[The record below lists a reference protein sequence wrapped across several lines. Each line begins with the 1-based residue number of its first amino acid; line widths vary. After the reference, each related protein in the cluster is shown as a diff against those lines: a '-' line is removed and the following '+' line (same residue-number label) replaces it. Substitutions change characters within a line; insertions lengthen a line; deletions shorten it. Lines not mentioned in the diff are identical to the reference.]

1 VSWCKEATVS
11 HADRPGSLVRA
22 EIAEQP
28 AAVARVLAD
37 ADGALAAAVQ
47 EIRRRRPRYAVIAA
61 RGSSDNAARYAQHVL
76 GRLCGLPVAL
86 ATPSLHTVYD
96 APLRYTD
103 GLVIGIS
110 QSGASPDV
118 VAVLAAARAQGCVT
132 VAVTNEPSSPMAAA
146 ATHVV
151 ALQAGVEASVAAT
164 KTYTTSLAAVA
175 ALAAGIADDAD
186 RTRELA
192 GVPDALTR
200 QLARVGGIDDAA
212 GAAASWTRLA
222 VIGRGANYAT
232 AFEAALKIKELA
244 AVAAEPAS
252 PADFLHGPVAML
264 DPGFPLLAILPSP
277 PAGAAV
283 RDVLAAAHAR
293 EADVTVIA
301 GDDYAP
307 APDERRLSVEP
318 GPEWLSPLCAVVPAQ
333 LLAVGAAERRGVDVD
348 RPVGLQK
355 VTRTT

>member
-1 VSWCKEATVS
+1 M
-11 HADRPGSLVRA
+11 SLVRD

-28 AAVARVLAD
+28 AAVARVIAD
-37 ADGALAAAVQ
+37 ADGAIAAAAG
-47 EIRRRRPRYAVIAA
+47 EIARRRPRYAVIAA

-96 APLRYTD
+96 APMRYAD
-103 GLVIGIS
+103 GVVLGIS

-118 VAVLAAARAQGCVT
+118 VAVLAAARDQGCVT
-132 VAVTNEPSSPMAAA
+132 VAITNEAGSPMAAV
-146 ATHVV
+146 ATHVIR
-151 ALQAGVEASVAAT
+151 LQAGVEASVAAT

-175 ALAAGIADDAD
+175 ALAVAVAAD
-186 RTRELA
+186 RERRREL
-192 GVPDALTR
+192 DAAPAALAR
-200 QLARVGGIDDAA
+200 QLGRTDGLDDAA
-212 GAAASWTRLA
+212 AAAAGWRRLA

-244 AVAAEPAS
+244 GVAAEPAS

-264 DPGFPLLAILPSP
+264 DPGFPVLAILPAG

-283 RDVLAAAHAR
+283 RDVLAAAHGR
-293 EADVTVIA
+293 DADVTVIA
-301 GDDYAP
+301 GDGHAAAP
-307 APDERRLSVEP
+307 GERVLSVEP

-333 LLAVGAAERRGVDVD
+333 LLAVGAAERRGMDAD
-348 RPVGLQK
+348 RPLGLQK

>member
-1 VSWCKEATVS
+1 VSLA
-11 HADRPGSLVRA
+11 RQ

-37 ADGALAAAVQ
+37 ADGALAAAAE

-96 APLRYTD
+96 APVNYTD

-118 VAVLAAARAQGCVT
+118 VAVVAAARAQGCVT
-132 VAVTNEPSSPMAAA
+132 VAVTNDPASPMAAA
-146 ATHVV
+146 ATHVI
-151 ALQAGVEASVAAT
+151 ALRTGEERSVAAT
-164 KTYTTSLAAVA
+164 KTYTTSLAAAA
-175 ALAAGIADDAD
+175 ALAAGIAGDAGK
-186 RTRELA
+186 TRELT

-200 QLARVGGIDDAA
+200 QLARLGGIDDAA
-212 GAAASWTRLA
+212 EAAAEWTRLA

-244 AVAAEPAS
+244 QVAAEPAS

-264 DPGFPLLAILPSP
+264 DPGFPVLAIAPSG
-277 PAGAAV
+277 GAAL
-283 RDVLAAAHAR
+283 RDVLAAAHER
-293 EADVTVIA
+293 DADVTVI
-301 GDDYAP
+301 GDGG
-307 APDERRLSVEP
+307 LHVEP
-318 GPEWLSPLCAVVPAQ
+318 VPEWLSPLCAVIPAQ

>member
-1 VSWCKEATVS
+1 M
-11 HADRPGSLVRA
+11 SLARS

-28 AAVARVLAD
+28 AAVARVLED
-37 ADGALAAAVQ
+37 ASGAIAVAAE
-47 EIRRRRPRYAVIAA
+47 EIRRRRPRYVVIAA

-86 ATPSLHTVYD
+86 ATPSLHTIYD

-103 GLVIGIS
+103 GLVLGIS

-118 VAVLAAARAQGCVT
+118 VAVLQAARTQGCIA
-132 VAVTNEPSSPMAAA
+132 VALTNEPDSPMAMA
-146 ATHVV
+146 ATHVIE
-151 ALQAGVEASVAAT
+151 LHAGVEGSVAAT
-164 KTYTTSLAAVA
+164 KTYTTSLAAAA
-175 ALAAGIADDAD
+175 ALATAVAGDAD
-186 RTRELA
+186 RRRELDA
-192 GVPDALTR
+192 VPGALAR
-200 QLARVGGIDDAA
+200 QLERTDGLDDAA
-212 GAAASWTRLA
+212 EAAAAWRRLA

-244 AVAAEPAS
+244 GVAAEPAS

-264 DPGFPLLAILPSP
+264 DPGFPVLAVLPSP

-293 EADVTVIA
+293 AADITVIA
-301 GDDYAP
+301 MPDYAA
-307 APDERRLSVEP
+307 APDERVLSVEP

-333 LLAVGAAERRGVDVD
+333 LLAVGAAERRGMDVD

>member
-1 VSWCKEATVS
+1 V
-11 HADRPGSLVRA
+11 SLVRD

-37 ADGALAAAVQ
+37 AGGAIAAAAG

-86 ATPSLHTVYD
+86 AVPSLHTVYD
-96 APLRYTD
+96 APIRYTD
-103 GLVIGIS
+103 GLVVGIS

-118 VAVLAAARAQGCVT
+118 VAVLAAARTQGCVT
-132 VAVTNEPSSPMAAA
+132 VAVTNDPASPMAAA
-146 ATHVV
+146 ATHVI
-151 ALQAGVEASVAAT
+151 ALGAGEEQSVAAT
-164 KTYTTSLAAVA
+164 KTYTTSLAVAA
-175 ALAAGIADDAD
+175 ALAAGIAGDAEK
-186 RTRELA
+186 TRELA
-192 GVPDALTR
+192 GVPDALRR
-200 QLARVGGIDDAA
+200 QLARLGGIDAAADAA
-212 GAAASWTRLA
+212 AGWTRLA

-244 AVAAEPAS
+244 GVAAEPAS

-264 DPGFPLLAILPSP
+264 DPGFPVLAIAPSG
-277 PAGAAV
+277 GAAL
-283 RDVLAAAHAR
+283 RDVLAAAR
-293 EADVTVIA
+293 ERDADVTVI
-301 GDDYAP
+301 GDGG
-307 APDERRLSVEP
+307 LHVEP
-318 GPEWLSPLCAVVPAQ
+318 VPEWLSPLCAVVPAQ

>member
-1 VSWCKEATVS
+1 M
-11 HADRPGSLVRA
+11 SLVRQ

-37 ADGALAAAVQ
+37 ADGAIAAAAQ

-61 RGSSDNAARYAQHVL
+61 RGSSDNAARYAQHVF

-86 ATPSLHTVYD
+86 AVPSLHTVYD
-96 APLRYTD
+96 APMRYTD
-103 GLVIGIS
+103 GLVLGIS

-118 VAVLAAARAQGCVT
+118 VAVLATARAQGCVT
-132 VAVTNEPSSPMAAA
+132 VAVTNDPASPMAAA
-146 ATHVV
+146 ATHVI
-151 ALQAGVEASVAAT
+151 ALQAGEEQSVAAT
-164 KTYTTSLAAVA
+164 KTYTTSLAAAA
-175 ALAAGIADDAD
+175 ALAAGIADDAE

-192 GVPDALTR
+192 GLPDALHR
-200 QLARVGGIDDAA
+200 QLARLGGIDAAADAA
-212 GAAASWTRLA
+212 AEWTRLA

-244 AVAAEPAS
+244 GVAAEPAS

-264 DPGFPLLAILPSP
+264 DPGFPVLAILPS
-277 PAGAAV
+277 AVSGAAI

-293 EADVTVIA
+293 DADITVI
-301 GDDYAP
+301 GDAP
-307 APDERRLSVEP
+307 GERQLAVEP
-318 GPEWLSPLCAVVPAQ
+318 VPEWLSPLCAVIPAQ

>member
-1 VSWCKEATVS
+1 MFCCEEATVS
-11 HADRPGSLVRA
+11 LVRE

-37 ADGALAAAVQ
+37 ADGAIAAAVK
-47 EIRRRRPRYAVIAA
+47 EIRRRAPRYAVIAA

-86 ATPSLHTVYD
+86 AAPSLHTVYD
-96 APLRYTD
+96 APLRYAD
-103 GLVIGIS
+103 GVVLGIS
-110 QSGASPDV
+110 QSGASPDD
-118 VAVLAAARAQGCVT
+118 VAVLEAAREQGCVT
-132 VAVTNEPSSPMAAA
+132 VALTNDPGSPMAAT
-146 ATHVV
+146 ATHVIG
-151 ALQAGVEASVAAT
+151 LQAGAEESVAAT

-175 ALAAGIADDAD
+175 ALAAGIAGDVA

-192 GVPDALTR
+192 GVPDALAR
-200 QLARVGGIDDAA
+200 QLERTGGLDE
-212 GAAASWTRLA
+212 AAAAAAHWQRLA

-244 AVAAEPAS
+244 GVAAEPAS

-264 DPGFPLLAILPSP
+264 DPGFPVLAVLPSG

-283 RDVLAAAHAR
+283 RDVLEAAHAR
-293 EADVTVIA
+293 DADVTVIA
-301 GDDYAP
+301 HADHPP
-307 APDERRLSVEP
+307 AAGERRLEVEP

-333 LLAVGAAERRGVDVD
+333 LLAVGAAERLGLDVD

-355 VTRTT
+355 VTRTH

>member
-1 VSWCKEATVS
+1 VYSCKEATVS
-11 HADRPGSLVRA
+11 LVRQ

-37 ADGALAAAVQ
+37 ADGAIAAAVE

-118 VAVLAAARAQGCVT
+118 VAVVAAARAQGCVT
-132 VAVTNEPSSPMAAA
+132 VAVTNDPASPMAAA
-146 ATHVV
+146 ASHVI
-151 ALQAGVEASVAAT
+151 ALRTGEERSVAAT
-164 KTYTTSLAAVA
+164 KTYTTSLAAAA
-175 ALAAGIADDAD
+175 ALAAGIAGDAEK
-186 RTRELA
+186 TRELA

-200 QLARVGGIDDAA
+200 QLARLGGIDEAA
-212 GAAASWTRLA
+212 EAAAEWTRLA

-244 AVAAEPAS
+244 QVAAEPYS

-264 DPGFPLLAILPSP
+264 DPGFPLLAILPSA
-277 PAGAAV
+277 PAGAAI
-283 RDVLAAAHAR
+283 RDVLAAAHERA
-293 EADVTVIA
+293 ADITVI
-301 GDDYAP
+301 GHAP
-307 APDERRLSVEP
+307 GERQLAVEP
-318 GPEWLSPLCAVVPAQ
+318 VPEWLSPLCAVIPAQ

-348 RPVGLQK
+348 RPEGLQK

>member
-1 VSWCKEATVS
+1 V
-11 HADRPGSLVRA
+11 SLVRQ

-37 ADGALAAAVQ
+37 ADGAIAAAAE

-86 ATPSLHTVYD
+86 AVPSLHTVYD
-96 APLRYTD
+96 APMRYTD
-103 GLVIGIS
+103 GLVLGIS

-118 VAVLAAARAQGCVT
+118 VAVLATARAQGCVT
-132 VAVTNEPSSPMAAA
+132 VAVTNDPASPMAAA
-146 ATHVV
+146 ATHVI
-151 ALQAGVEASVAAT
+151 ALQAGEEQSVAAT
-164 KTYTTSLAAVA
+164 KTYTTSLAAAA
-175 ALAAGIADDAD
+175 ALAAGIADDAE

-192 GVPDALTR
+192 GLPDALHR
-200 QLARVGGIDDAA
+200 QLARLGGIDAAAAAAA
-212 GAAASWTRLA
+212 GWTRLA

-244 AVAAEPAS
+244 GVAAEPAS

-264 DPGFPLLAILPSP
+264 DPGFPVLAILPS
-277 PAGAAV
+277 AASGTAIREV
-283 RDVLAAAHAR
+283 IRVAHDR
-293 EADVTVIA
+293 NADVTVIGEA
-301 GDDYAP
+301 RG
-307 APDERRLSVEP
+307 ERELTVEP
-318 GPEWLSPLCAVVPAQ
+318 VPEWLSPLCAVVPAQ

-355 VTRTT
+355 VTRTH

>member
-1 VSWCKEATVS
+1 M
-11 HADRPGSLVRA
+11 SLVRE

-28 AAVARVLAD
+28 AAVSRVLAD
-37 ADGALAAAVQ
+37 AGGAIAAAAEEV
-47 EIRRRRPRYAVIAA
+47 RHRSPRYAVIAA

-96 APLRYTD
+96 APVRYTD
-103 GLVIGIS
+103 GLVLGIS

-118 VAVLAAARAQGCVT
+118 IAVLAAARAQGCVT
-132 VAVTNEPSSPMAAA
+132 VAITNDPGSPMAAV
-146 ATHVV
+146 ATHVIP
-151 ALQAGVEASVAAT
+151 LQAGVEASVAAT

-175 ALAAGIADDAD
+175 ALAAAIAAD
-186 RTRELA
+186 EPRRRELA
-192 GVPDALTR
+192 GVADAMER
-200 QLARVGGIDDAA
+200 QLSRTAGID
-212 GAAASWTRLA
+212 GAAQATGAWRRLA

-244 AVAAEPAS
+244 GVAAEPAS

-264 DPGFPLLAILPSP
+264 GPGFPVLAVLPS
-277 PAGAAV
+277 ARGGEAV
-283 RDVLAAAHAR
+283 RHVLAAAQGR
-293 EADVTVIA
+293 GADITVIA

-307 APDERRLSVEP
+307 APGERRLSVEP

-348 RPVGLQK
+348 RPAGLQK

>member
-1 VSWCKEATVS
+1 V
-11 HADRPGSLVRA
+11 SLVRE

-37 ADGALAAAVQ
+37 ADGAIAAAAE

-86 ATPSLHTVYD
+86 AVPSLHTVYD

-118 VAVLAAARAQGCVT
+118 VAVLSAARAQGCVT
-132 VAVTNEPSSPMAAA
+132 VAITNDAGSPMAVA
-146 ATHVV
+146 ATHVI
-151 ALQAGVEASVAAT
+151 ALQAGEELSVAAT
-164 KTYTTSLAAVA
+164 KTYTTSLAAAA
-175 ALAAGIADDAD
+175 ALAAGIGGDAD
-186 RTRELA
+186 TRRELA
-192 GVPDALTR
+192 EVPDALNR
-200 QLARVGGIDDAA
+200 QLARVGGIDEVADAA
-212 GAAASWTRLA
+212 AEWTRLA

-244 AVAAEPAS
+244 QVAAEPAS

-264 DPGFPLLAILPSP
+264 DPGFPVLAIAPSG
-277 PAGAAV
+277 GAAL
-283 RDVLAAAHAR
+283 RDVLAAAR
-293 EADVTVIA
+293 RRDADVTVI
-301 GDDYAP
+301 GDGGLP
-307 APDERRLSVEP
+307 VEP
-318 GPEWLSPLCAVVPAQ
+318 VPEWLSPLCAVIPAQ

-348 RPVGLQK
+348 RPEGLQK

>member
-1 VSWCKEATVS
+1 V
-11 HADRPGSLVRA
+11 SLVRQ

-37 ADGALAAAVQ
+37 ADGAIAAAAE

-86 ATPSLHTVYD
+86 AVPSLHTVYD
-96 APLRYTD
+96 APMRYTD
-103 GLVIGIS
+103 GLVLGIS

-132 VAVTNEPSSPMAAA
+132 VAVTNDPASRMAAA
-146 ATHVV
+146 ATHVI
-151 ALQAGVEASVAAT
+151 ALQAGEEQSVAAT
-164 KTYTTSLAAVA
+164 KTYTTSLAAAA
-175 ALAAGIADDAD
+175 ALAAGIADDAE

-192 GVPDALTR
+192 GLPDALHR
-200 QLARVGGIDDAA
+200 QLARLGGIDAAADAA
-212 GAAASWTRLA
+212 AEWTRLA

-244 AVAAEPAS
+244 GVAAEPAS

-264 DPGFPLLAILPSP
+264 DPGFPVLAILPS
-277 PAGAAV
+277 AVSGAAL

-293 EADVTVIA
+293 DADVTVI
-301 GDDYAP
+301 GDAP
-307 APDERRLSVEP
+307 GERQLAVEP
-318 GPEWLSPLCAVVPAQ
+318 VPEWLSPLCAVVPAQ

-355 VTRTT
+355 VTRTH

>member
-1 VSWCKEATVS
+1 V
-11 HADRPGSLVRA
+11 SLVRE

-28 AAVARVLAD
+28 DAVGRVLAD
-37 ADGALAAAVQ
+37 GGGAIAAAAE
-47 EIRRRRPRYAVIAA
+47 EIRRRRPRYVVIAA

-103 GLVIGIS
+103 ALVVGIS
-110 QSGASPDV
+110 QSGASPDI
-118 VAVLAAARAQGCVT
+118 VAVLTAARAQGCVT
-132 VAVTNEPSSPMAAA
+132 VAITNDPSSPMADA
-146 ATHVV
+146 ATHVI
-151 ALQAGVEASVAAT
+151 ALLAGEERSVAAT
-164 KTYTTSLAAVA
+164 KTYTTSLAAAA
-175 ALAAGIADDAD
+175 ALAAGIAGDAEK
-186 RTRELA
+186 TRELA
-192 GVPDALTR
+192 GVPDALRR
-200 QLARVGGIDDAA
+200 QLARLGGID
-212 GAAASWTRLA
+212 AAAEAAADWSRLA

-244 AVAAEPAS
+244 GVAAEPAS

-264 DPGFPLLAILPSP
+264 DSGFPVLAIMPSG
-277 PAGAAV
+277 GAALD
-283 RDVLAAAHAR
+283 DVLARAR
-293 EADVTVIA
+293 ERDAQITVI
-301 GDDYAP
+301 GNGG
-307 APDERRLSVEP
+307 LHVEP
-318 GPEWLSPLCAVVPAQ
+318 VPEWLSPLCAVIPAQ

>member
-1 VSWCKEATVS
+1 VS
-11 HADRPGSLVRA
+11 HAESIVRA

-28 AAVARVLAD
+28 AAVARLLERER
-37 ADGALAAAVQ
+37 GAIAAAAA

-61 RGSSDNAARYAQHVL
+61 RGSSDNAARYAQHAL

-86 ATPSLHTVYD
+86 ASPSLHTVYG

-103 GLVIGIS
+103 GLVLGIS

-118 VAVLAAARAQGCVT
+118 ASVLAAARDQGCVT
-132 VAVTNEPSSPMAAA
+132 VAITNAPSSPLA
-146 ATHVV
+146 ATAGHVID
-151 ALQAGVEASVAAT
+151 LRAGVEASVAAT

-175 ALAAGIADDAD
+175 ALAAAIAED
-186 RTRELA
+186 RDRERELA
-192 GVPDALTR
+192 AAPGRLER
-200 QLARVGGIDDAA
+200 QLARTGGLDEAAAAAA
-212 GAAASWTRLA
+212 GWRRLA

-244 AVAAEPAS
+244 GVAAEPAS

-264 DPGFPLLAILPSP
+264 DPGFPLLAVLPSAL
-277 PAGAAV
+277 AGAAL

-293 EADVTVIA
+293 DADITVIA
-301 GDDYAP
+301 DDGYA
-307 APDERRLSVEP
+307 AARGERLLEVEP

-333 LLAVGAAERRGVDVD
+333 LLAVGAAERRGLDAD
-348 RPVGLQK
+348 RPAGLQK
-355 VTRTT
+355 VTRTS